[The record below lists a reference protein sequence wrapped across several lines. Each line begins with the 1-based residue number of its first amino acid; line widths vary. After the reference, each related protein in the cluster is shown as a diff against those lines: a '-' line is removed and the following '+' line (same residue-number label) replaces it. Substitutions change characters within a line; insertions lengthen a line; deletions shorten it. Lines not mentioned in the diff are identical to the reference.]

1 MALTAMLSFFRPTLW
16 NAVPIDGLLFH
27 LEQTRSALVMCANS
41 RLASAKW
48 LQHKLV
54 GDDRYPLLHRL
65 GAPKPPREQGTRM
78 SEENRTKSNAAL
90 ASLMEH
96 LKNIDTA
103 CEDTRL
109 SAVEKIRRIKRK
121 LTRRKFVFG
130 Q

>member
-1 MALTAMLSFFRPTLW
+1 MLSVFRPTLW
-16 NAVPIDGLLFH
+16 NGVLIDGLLFH

-65 GAPKPPREQGTRM
+65 GARKPPREQGTRM
-78 SEENRTKSNAAL
+78 SEENRTESNAAL

-103 CEDTRL
+103 CEDTRAVGVGEN
-109 SAVEKIRRIKRK
+109 SAD
-121 LTRRKFVFG
+121 
-130 Q
+130 

>member
-1 MALTAMLSFFRPTLW
+1 
-16 NAVPIDGLLFH
+16 
-27 LEQTRSALVMCANS
+27 
-41 RLASAKW
+41 
-48 LQHKLV
+48 
-54 GDDRYPLLHRL
+54 
-65 GAPKPPREQGTRM
+65 M

>member
-65 GAPKPPREQGTRM
+65 GAPKPDVGR
-78 SEENRTKSNAAL
+78 NRTKSNAPL

-109 SAVEKIRRIKRK
+109 SAVEKIRRIK
-121 LTRRKFVFG
+121 G
-130 Q
+130 N

>member
-1 MALTAMLSFFRPTLW
+1 MALTAMLSFFRPTQW

-65 GAPKPPREQGTRM
+65 ALQNRL
-78 SEENRTKSNAAL
+78 ENKELGCRKKIERKA
-90 ASLMEH
+90 MP
-96 LKNIDTA
+96 
-103 CEDTRL
+103 L
-109 SAVEKIRRIKRK
+109 SQA
-121 LTRRKFVFG
+121 
-130 Q
+130 